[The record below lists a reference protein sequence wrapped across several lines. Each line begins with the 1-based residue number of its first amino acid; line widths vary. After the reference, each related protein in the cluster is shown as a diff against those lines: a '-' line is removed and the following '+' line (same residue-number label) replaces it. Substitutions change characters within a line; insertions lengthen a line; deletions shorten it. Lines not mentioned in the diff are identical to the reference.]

1 MCNMLELVMSRSM
14 RIKGKAN
21 INGILS
27 VPGDKSISHRV
38 AMLASIARGVSRITN
53 FATSVD
59 CHTTLDSVERLG
71 VRVER
76 NPQEILIHGEGLYG
90 FRPIESPIKLNAGN
104 SGSTIRMLSG
114 ILAGQPF
121 TSITDGDRSLGRR
134 PLRRII
140 EPLTLMGAQVHARE
154 GTYTPLEIQ
163 GGALKAINYASQV
176 ASAQVK
182 TCVLFAGLFAD
193 GRTVFTEPAPSR
205 NHTELML
212 EEFGAQIGI
221 DETHGDLSITG
232 GSELTAVR
240 YRVPGDISSAA
251 FFIAAAALLPDSRLE
266 LRDVNLNPSRTA
278 FLDVLGQL
286 GANIRISNLRTVH
299 RELVADIQVTSSE
312 LKSESRGTVLSGSI
326 IPNLIDEIPILA
338 IIATQVEGRIEV
350 RGARELRIKES
361 DRVQT
366 VVAGIRALG
375 GEIEEFE
382 DGFAICGPQNLTGGR
397 IETEGDHR
405 IAMAFSIAALIAEG
419 TTEIVDADCAAVS
432 FPEFYQLLRSLTSEG
447 HIE

>member
-1 MCNMLELVMSRSM
+1 MLELVMSRSI
-14 RIKGKAN
+14 RIKGNAN

-38 AMLASIARGVSRITN
+38 AMLASIARGESRITN

-76 NPQEILIHGEGLYG
+76 SPQEILIHSEGLSGY
-90 FRPIESPIKLNAGN
+90 RPIETLTRLNAGN

-121 TSITDGDRSLGRR
+121 TTITDGDRSLGRR

-140 EPLTLMGAQVHARE
+140 EPLTLMGAKVRARE
-154 GTYTPLEIQ
+154 GNYTPLEIE
-163 GGALKAINYASQV
+163 GGGLHAIEYASPV

-212 EEFGAQIGI
+212 EEFGARFEI
-221 DETHGDLSITG
+221 DETSGDMSITG
-232 GSELTAVR
+232 GSELTPVA

-266 LRDVNLNPSRTA
+266 LRDVNLNPSRTG
-278 FLDVLGQL
+278 FLDVLSSL
-286 GANIRISNLRTVH
+286 GANIQISNTRTVH

-312 LKSESRGTVLSGSI
+312 LKSQAEGLVLSGSI
-326 IPNLIDEIPILA
+326 IANVIDEIPILA
-338 IIATQVEGRIEV
+338 VVATQVEGRIEV

-361 DRVQT
+361 DRIQT

-382 DGFAICGPQNLTGGR
+382 DGFAICGPQNLTGSR
-397 IETEGDHR
+397 IETDGDHR
-405 IAMAFSIAALIAEG
+405 IAMAFSIAALIADG
-419 TTEIVDADCAAVS
+419 TTEIVDADCAGVS
-432 FPEFYQLLRSLTSEG
+432 FPEFYDLLRSLTSEG

>member
-1 MCNMLELVMSRSM
+1 MLELVMSRSI

-38 AMLASIARGVSRITN
+38 AMLASVARGVSRITN

-59 CHTTLDSVERLG
+59 CHTTLDCVERLG

-76 NPQEILIHGEGLYG
+76 TPQEILIHGEGLNGY
-90 FRPIESPIKLNAGN
+90 RPLETPTRLNAGN

-121 TSITDGDRSLGRR
+121 TTITDGDASLGRR

-140 EPLTLMGAQVHARE
+140 EPLTLMGAQVRARE
-154 GTYTPLEIQ
+154 GNYTPLEIE
-163 GGALKAINYASQV
+163 GGGLRAINYASQV

-193 GRTVFTEPAPSR
+193 GRTIFTEPAPSR

-212 EEFGAQIGI
+212 EEFGAQFEF
-221 DETHGDLSITG
+221 DETSRDMSITG
-232 GSELTAVR
+232 GSELTAVE

-251 FFIAAAALLPDSRLE
+251 FFLAAAAMLPDSRLE
-266 LRDVNLNPSRTA
+266 LRDVNLNPSRTG
-278 FLDVLGQL
+278 FLDVLSSL
-286 GANIRISNLRTVH
+286 GANIQISNIRTIH
-299 RELVADIQVTSSE
+299 RELVADIHVASSE
-312 LKSESRGTVLSGSI
+312 LKSKAEGLVLSGSI
-326 IPNLIDEIPILA
+326 IANIIDEIPILA
-338 IIATQVEGRIEV
+338 VVATQTEGQIEV

-405 IAMAFSIAALIAEG
+405 IAMAFSIAALIADG
-419 TTEIVDADCAAVS
+419 ATEIVDADCAGVS
-432 FPEFYQLLRSLTSEG
+432 FPEFYDLLRSLTSEG

>member
-1 MCNMLELVMSRSM
+1 MLELVMSRSM
-14 RIKGKAN
+14 RIKGNAT
-21 INGILS
+21 INGIVS

-38 AMLASIARGVSRITN
+38 AMLASIAQGLSRITN

-59 CHTTLDSVERLG
+59 CHTTLDCIERLG
-71 VRVER
+71 IRVER
-76 NPQEILIHGEGLYG
+76 GPQEILIHGEGLRGYH
-90 FRPIESPIKLNAGN
+90 PIETPIKLSAGN

-114 ILAGQPF
+114 ILAGQRF
-121 TSITDGDRSLGRR
+121 ASILDGDASLRRR

-140 EPLTLMGAQVHARE
+140 EPLTSMGAQVRARD
-154 GTYTPLEIQ
+154 GNYAPLEIE
-163 GGALKAINYASQV
+163 GGGLRAISYASPV

-212 EEFGAQIGI
+212 EEFGAQFEI
-221 DETHGDLSITG
+221 DETHGDLMTEG
-232 GSELTAVR
+232 GSELTPVR

-251 FFIAAAALLPDSRLE
+251 FFIAAAALLPDSQLE
-266 LRDVNLNPSRTA
+266 LRDVNLNPSRAA
-278 FLDVLGQL
+278 FLGVLSKL
-286 GANIRISNLRTVH
+286 GANIQISNLRTAH
-299 RELVADIQVTSSE
+299 RELVANIHVTSSQ
-312 LKSESRGTVLSGSI
+312 LKSESDGTVLSGVI
-326 IPNLIDEIPILA
+326 IANIIDEIPILA
-338 IIATQVEGRIEV
+338 IVATQVEGRIEV

-382 DGFAICGPQNLTGGR
+382 DGFAIRGPQRLIGGR

-405 IAMAFSIAALIAEG
+405 IAMAFSIAALVADG
-419 TTEIVDADCAAVS
+419 TTEIVDADCAGVS
-432 FPEFYQLLRSLTSEG
+432 FPEFYELLKSMTREG

>member
-1 MCNMLELVMSRSM
+1 MLELVMSRSM

-21 INGILS
+21 INGIVS

-76 NPQEILIHGEGLYG
+76 NPQEILIHGEGLDG
-90 FRPIESPIKLNAGN
+90 FRPIETPIKLNAGN

-114 ILAGQPF
+114 ILAGQRF
-121 TSITDGDRSLGRR
+121 TSITDGDASLGRR

-140 EPLTLMGAQVHARE
+140 EPLILMGAQIRARE
-154 GTYTPLEIQ
+154 GNYTPLEIR

-193 GRTVFTEPAPSR
+193 GRTTFNEPAPSR

-212 EEFGAQIGI
+212 EEFGAQFKV
-221 DETHGDLSITG
+221 DETSGDLSIEG

-278 FLDVLGQL
+278 FLDVLSQL
-286 GANIRISNLRTVH
+286 GASIQISNLRTVH
-299 RELVADIQVTSSE
+299 RELVADICVTSSQ
-312 LKSESRGTVLSGSI
+312 LKSESQGTVLSGSI
-326 IPNLIDEIPILA
+326 IPNIIDEIPILA
-338 IIATQVEGRIEV
+338 IVATQVEGRIEV

-382 DGFAICGPQNLTGGR
+382 DGFAICGPQNLKAGR
-397 IETEGDHR
+397 IETDGDHR
-405 IAMAFSIAALIAEG
+405 IAMAFSIAALIADG
-419 TTEIVDADCAAVS
+419 TTEIVDADCAGVS
-432 FPEFYQLLRSLTSEG
+432 FPEFYELLRSLTSEG

>member
-1 MCNMLELVMSRSM
+1 MSRSM
-14 RIKGKAN
+14 RIKGRAK
-21 INGILS
+21 IDGIVS

-38 AMLASIARGVSRITN
+38 AMLASIAQGVSRITN

-59 CHTTLDSVERLG
+59 CHTTLDCIERLG

-76 NPQEILIHGEGLYG
+76 NDQEILIHGEGLDGYH
-90 FRPIESPIKLNAGN
+90 PIDTVTRLNAGN

-121 TSITDGDRSLGRR
+121 TSVTDGDQSLGRR

-140 EPLTLMGAQVHARE
+140 EPLTSMGAQIRARD
-154 GTYTPLEIQ
+154 GNYTPLEIE
-163 GGALKAINYASQV
+163 GGKLRAISYRSPV

-193 GRTVFTEPAPSR
+193 GRTVFAEPAPSR

-212 EEFGAQIGI
+212 EEFGARFEI
-221 DETHGDLSITG
+221 DEVNGNLSIEG
-232 GSELTAVR
+232 RGELTPVR
-240 YRVPGDISSAA
+240 YGVPGDISSAA
-251 FFIAAAALLPDSRLE
+251 FFIAAAALLNDSKIE

-278 FLDVLGQL
+278 FLDVMSQL
-286 GANIRISNLRTVH
+286 GANIRITNLRTVH
-299 RELVADIQVTSSE
+299 RELVADIHVNSSQ
-312 LKSESRGTVLSGSI
+312 LKSKAEGTVLSGDM
-326 IPNLIDEIPILA
+326 IPNIIDEIPILA
-338 IIATQVEGRIEV
+338 VVATQVEGRIEV

-361 DRVQT
+361 DRVRT

-405 IAMAFSIAALIAEG
+405 IAMAFSIAALIADG
-419 TTEIVDADCAAVS
+419 STEIVDADCAGVS
-432 FPEFYQLLRSLTSEG
+432 FPEFYQLLKSLTREG

>member
-1 MCNMLELVMSRSM
+1 MSRSM

-21 INGILS
+21 INGIVS
-27 VPGDKSISHRV
+27 VPGDKSVSHRV
-38 AMLASIARGVSRITN
+38 AMLASIAGGVSRITN

-76 NPQEILIHGEGLYG
+76 NPQEILIHGEGLDG
-90 FRPIESPIKLNAGN
+90 FRPIETPVKLNAGN

-114 ILAGQPF
+114 ILAGQRF

-140 EPLTLMGAQVHARE
+140 EPLILMGAQVRARE
-154 GTYTPLEIQ
+154 GNYTPLEIR
-163 GGALKAINYASQV
+163 GGALKAIHYASPV

-193 GRTVFTEPAPSR
+193 GRTTFTEPAPSR

-212 EEFGAQIGI
+212 EEFGAQFRV
-221 DETHGDLSITG
+221 DETFGDLSIEG

-278 FLDVLGQL
+278 FLDVLNQL
-286 GANIRISNLRTVH
+286 GASIQISNLRTVH
-299 RELVADIQVTSSE
+299 RELVADIQVSSSQ
-312 LKSESRGTVLSGSI
+312 LKSESQGTVLSGSI
-326 IPNLIDEIPILA
+326 IPNIIDEIPILA
-338 IIATQVEGRIEV
+338 IVATQVEGRIEV

-382 DGFAICGPQNLTGGR
+382 DGFAICGPQNLKAGR
-397 IETEGDHR
+397 IETE
-405 IAMAFSIAALIAEG
+405 
-419 TTEIVDADCAAVS
+419 
-432 FPEFYQLLRSLTSEG
+432 
-447 HIE
+447 